1 MPFYDFYCSEHDTH
15 EEVYCTVS
23 KLPEDGMK
31 GCPKCPECDEFMI
44 QNFNRKAGKDSRTG
58 VGNYANGV
66 VSQALAINPDQLAE
80 HNQLF
85 PGVEVLPDGCIK
97 FDSYKQH
104 DNYLK
109 KAGFQKLPQKLKGL
123 GAVRIDK

>member
-1 MPFYDFYCSEHDTH
+1 MTRDY
-15 EEVYCTVS
+15 
-23 KLPEDGMK
+23 
-31 GCPKCPECDEFMI
+31 
-44 QNFNRKAGKDSRTG
+44 NRKPEENSRTG
-58 VGNYANGV
+58 VGKYAKGV
-66 VSQALAINPDQLAE
+66 VSQALAISPEQIEE
-80 HNQLF
+80 HRKLF

-109 KAGFQKLPQKLKGL
+109 KAGFQKSPQKLKGL